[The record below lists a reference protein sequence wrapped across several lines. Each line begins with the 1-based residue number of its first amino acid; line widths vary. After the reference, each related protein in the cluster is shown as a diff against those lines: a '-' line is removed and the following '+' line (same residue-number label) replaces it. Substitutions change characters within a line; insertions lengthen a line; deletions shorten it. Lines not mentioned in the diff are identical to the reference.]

1 MKILVFIF
9 NTIRS
14 LILMQPAE
22 TLFTILGN
30 TFAFLDLGFPA
41 DAGNG
46 RRQGI
51 AGNLL
56 KR

>member
-9 NTIRS
+9 ITIHC
-14 LILMQPAE
+14 LILIRPAE

-30 TFAFLDLGFPA
+30 TFTFLDLGFPA
-41 DAGNG
+41 DSGNG
-46 RRQGI
+46 RQQGI